1 MLVAIWPYIKHQK
14 DINNG
19 LHSLVFSSYEKG
31 KEVEEF
37 FASRAKPS
45 IARTLKQNI
54 ELVKINAKWVETCR
68 NEKKWSDGRKT
79 SILIGCIA

>member
-1 MLVAIWPYIKHQK
+1 MEPALPLNVPE
-14 DINNG
+14 
-19 LHSLVFSSYEKG
+19 FSSYEKG